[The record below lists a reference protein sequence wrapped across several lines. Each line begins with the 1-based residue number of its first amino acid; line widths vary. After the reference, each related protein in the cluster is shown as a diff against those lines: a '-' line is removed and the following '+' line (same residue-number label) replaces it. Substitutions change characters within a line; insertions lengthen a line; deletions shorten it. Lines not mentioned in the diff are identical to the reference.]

1 MHSAIV
7 ISDEGSL
14 EELNQLL
21 AEGGWWV
28 HQTAAGP
35 NGSWLVV
42 LTDQDPDCNHA
53 EEDEEEEYEEE
64 YEEELE
70 LEDEE

>member
-28 HQTAAGP
+28 HQTAP
-35 NGSWLVV
+35 SNDGSWLII
-42 LTDQDPDCNHA
+42 LTDQDPDCHQH
-53 EEDEEEEYEEE
+53 ELEDDE
-64 YEEELE
+64 EEELE

>member
-7 ISDEGSL
+7 VSDEGSL

-21 AEGGWWV
+21 SEGGWWV

-35 NGSWLVV
+35 DGSWLVV
-42 LTDQDPDCNHA
+42 LTDHDPDCAHS
-53 EEDEEEEYEEE
+53 EEDEEEYEDEE
-64 YEEELE
+64 DEELE
-70 LEDEE
+70 VEDEE